1 MFIKSISLI
10 YNEFCR
16 KSSNYKVLDSKQT
29 IVNLNVEKVN
39 NNSKGSVFYIP
50 TDYKNIYNK
59 EKYNNIKFDIFNND
73 FYIPP
78 HIEFLDDVVKFVEGR
93 YSFSVLR
100 DIGCTNIPFIVY
112 LEQLEILVELF
123 I

>member
-1 MFIKSISLI
+1 VFIKSISLI